1 MPPAWILALMTGIV
15 LVAFVAKGA
24 TGFGESL
31 LIVPLFLLLLDFK
44 TALPVAL
51 VTTAAADVYLL
62 AHHHRDVHRPG
73 LAVLVLFAVLGVA
86 AGTLLLATLDS
97 AVLQRAFA
105 VFVLAFALKLLLYPA
120 PTGRVQ
126 APHPGWAALS
136 GGAAGFIDA
145 VFGTG
150 GPPLI
155 MYLSWLGLPKSPFRA
170 TFVVLAF
177 SLHTSRL
184 VSYGTAGLLSREVL
198 LTGAI
203 LLPAMIAGAMLG
215 RRLHHRLDE
224 RLFQR
229 IAAGVLIVIGMKLLF
244 F

>member
-1 MPPAWILALMTGIV
+1 MPDFGILSLMMGIV

-31 LIVPLFLLLLDFK
+31 IIVPVFLLLLEFK

-51 VTTAAADVYLL
+51 VTTAGADVYLL
-62 AHHHRDVHRPG
+62 WHHHRDVHRKG
-73 LAVLVLFAVLGVA
+73 LAVLVTAAVLGVV
-86 AGTLLLATLDS
+86 AGTLLLTRLDS
-97 AVLQRAFA
+97 GVLQQAFA
-105 VFVLAFALKLLLYPA
+105 LFVLAFAVKLLVVAPA
-120 PTGRVQ
+120 RRAVREPR
-126 APHPGWAALS
+126 PGLATLS
-136 GGAAGFIDA
+136 GGAGGLLDA

-155 MYLSWLGLPKSPFRA
+155 MYLSWLGLPKSAFRA

-177 SLHTSRL
+177 SLHTTRL
-184 VSYGTAGLLSREVL
+184 VSYGAAGLLGRDVL
-198 LTGAI
+198 LTGLA
-203 LLPAMIAGAMLG
+203 LLPAMIGGALLG

-229 IAAGVLIVIGMKLLF
+229 LAAIVLLVIGVRLLLF
-244 F
+244 